1 MILGSVLIS
10 SLFEESLDGI
20 SAYTFSR
27 RVDLG
32 PNCL

>member
-10 SLFEESLDGI
+10 PLFEESPDGF
-20 SAYTFSR
+20 SAQTYSR
-27 RVDLG
+27 RVDIG